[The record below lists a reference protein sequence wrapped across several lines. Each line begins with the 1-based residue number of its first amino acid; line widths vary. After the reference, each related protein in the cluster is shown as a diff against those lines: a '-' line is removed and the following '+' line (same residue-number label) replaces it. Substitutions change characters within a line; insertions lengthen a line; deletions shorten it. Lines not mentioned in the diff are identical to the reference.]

1 MSFTIDELTSFDNI
15 VNRGQNV
22 DREIAGDVLFYV
34 TTPKESI
41 PYSRALGSVIK
52 ENRPLTL
59 QRDVEISVSIIES
72 IQLYNDSV
80 SNLVAE
86 RRVAIDYNNIEY
98 DMSETGTGDLLAKVL
113 YTQLKDLNSNT
124 IETQ

>member
-15 VNRGQNV
+15 VNRVQNV

>member
-15 VNRGQNV
+15 VNRGSNI
-22 DREIAGDVLFYV
+22 DREISGDVLFYV

-41 PYSRALGSVIK
+41 PYSRALGTLIK

-59 QRDVEISVSIIES
+59 QRDIEISVSIIES

-80 SNLVAE
+80 SNVIAE
-86 RRVAIDYNNIEY
+86 RRVAIDYNNIEF
-98 DMSETGTGDLLAKVL
+98 DMSEAGTGDLIANILF
-113 YTQLKDLNSNT
+113 TQLKDLNAKT
-124 IETQ
+124 LEIQ